1 MKTCDICDAY
11 ESTNKLQVAEPVWR
25 DFGGVIEFGGEAYPV
40 KAFEDNSLVRSALE
54 KPGKGRVLVI
64 DSGGSRRCAMLG
76 GNLAV
81 MAADNGWSG
90 VVVNGCVRDSEELA
104 AANVAVK
111 ALGTHPRR
119 SMKRGEGQDNVTVG
133 FAGITINPGDFI
145 YGDEDGLLVTTE
157 AVSLKD

>member
-11 ESTNKLQVAEPVWR
+11 EDTDTVHVAEPIWQ
-25 DFGGVIEFGGEAYPV
+25 DFGGVTEFGGQAYPV
-40 KAFEDNSLVRSALE
+40 KAFEDNSLVRDTLGT
-54 KPGKGRVLVI
+54 PGAGRVLVI
-64 DSGGSRRCAMLG
+64 DSGASRRCAMLG

-104 AANVAVK
+104 RANVGVK

-119 SMKRGEGQDNVTVG
+119 SLKRGEGQVNVTVG
-133 FAGITINPGDFI
+133 FAGITINPGD
-145 YGDEDGLLVTTE
+145 YVYADEDGLIVSRE
-157 AVSLKD
+157 AVSL